1 MKGRIKSKKH
11 IMKGR
16 TMKKCKMKGCTM
28 KGRIKSNKRTMKK
41 RTMKGGCNCNT
52 IKNPIQV

>member
-16 TMKKCKMKGCTM
+16 TKSKRRTKSKG
-28 KGRIKSNKRTMKK
+28 